1 MNRSYSKIR
10 HIQEM
15 NQRMD
20 NKLIEEKITNS
31 SVGFISEQGEKK
43 TFLNLLEKQRLIE
56 EKLKYGG
63 TKNFILEQE
72 VEDPEGEEYLSG
84 IPDLESDED
93 YDAIIA
99 YYLEEYNEYLRTTF
113 KDFIGDEDEGETLTE
128 SDQRLLI
135 EADLLLEYC
144 PQDIG
149 DCFRNLGK
157 KFKKTKFARWFRENI
172 GEPASDAMENFGR
185 KVKKGFKK
193 WMKKVKGID
202 LDIEFKKYKKNKKKY
217 KRKNSRRLKSL
228 DREWYSNKKGT
239 IRIGRVG
246 WLTFGKSKDGA
257 SEEFSSENEEMETT
271 IDEENYVSYLTK
283 NETKMISLMS
293 NTSQANWKTLKADPE
308 EIAYAVAVL
317 ERFNDTYEE
326 KNWKKVG
333 VGIDQETF
341 VRECENDPIVNDIP
355 PGEKLYPTA
364 TFDFPLNPDNDKNL
378 FKNNQ
383 WDESYAETF
392 VTEMKDLCALI
403 QKQMSGLTPPEG
415 KPKAFLEAMYL
426 QASASRLRNGGLAAT
441 LSFKQLSEK
450 RLETARAIMTRELA
464 AIGVLI
470 NTETKYYFDTDAK
483 PTDTNPMGNG
493 DGSSGPNPPIGKGFI
508 AKGNFPM
515 SPNCGPSDT
524 SCTLNGKTVLRTECG
539 TPHTNELEYDKYK
552 FINGSVKLIFND
564 DYTPEPV
571 VTPGDDTKKD
581 LDPIVEIIE
590 TDVYPIYFYAP
601 GKKPFKIPIP
611 ALRIKWKQLF
621 RFKKRIRPTYGPD
634 PSKKNGATR
643 CEFFGS
649 TP

>member
-1 MNRSYSKIR
+1 
-10 HIQEM
+10 
-15 NQRMD
+15 MD

>member
-634 PSKKNGATR
+634 PSKTNGATR

>member
-43 TFLNLLEKQRLIE
+43 TFLNLLEKQRMIE
-56 EKLKYGG
+56 EQLKYGG

-72 VEDPEGEEYLSG
+72 VEVENEDLSDM
-84 IPDLESDED
+84 PNLETEED
-93 YDAIIA
+93 YNEMINL
-99 YYLEEYNEYLRTTF
+99 YPEEFQEFLELLAKKVESSSETNQPGDLNES
-113 KDFIGDEDEGETLTE
+113 TL
-128 SDQRLLI
+128 DYGKI
-135 EADLLLEYC
+135 NILLENC
-144 PQDIG
+144 RVGSGDFMLA
-149 DCFRNLGK
+149 DCFKNKGR
-157 KFKKTKFARWFRENI
+157 FKKWRQKV
-172 GEPASDAMENFGR
+172 GVKLSNFNDY
-185 KVKKGFKK
+185 VKKSWGK

-257 SEEFSSENEEMETT
+257 SEEFNSENEEMETT
-271 IDEENYVSYLTK
+271 IDEENYVSYLRK

-308 EIAYAVAVL
+308 EIGYAVAVL

-333 VGIDQETF
+333 VGLDQETF
-341 VRECENDPIVNDIP
+341 VLECENDPIVNDIP

-364 TFDFPLNPDNDKNL
+364 TFDFPLSPENDKNL
-378 FKNNQ
+378 FEDNQ
-383 WDESYAETF
+383 WVEAKAGVF
-392 VTEMKDLCALI
+392 VQEIKDLCALI

-415 KPKAFLEAMYL
+415 KPKAFLEAMYI
-426 QASASRLRNGGLAAT
+426 QASASRLRNGGGAAT

-450 RLETARAIMTRELA
+450 RLETAKAIMTRELA

-470 NTETKYYFDTDAK
+470 NIETQYYFDTDAK

-581 LDPIVEIIE
+581 DDPEVEVIE
-590 TDVYPIYFYAP
+590 TNLYPIYFYAP

-621 RFKKRIRPTYGPD
+621 NFKKRIRPTYGPD
-634 PSKKNGATR
+634 PSKKNGATK

>member
-1 MNRSYSKIR
+1 ML
-10 HIQEM
+10 QP
-15 NQRMD
+15 
-20 NKLIEEKITNS
+20 
-31 SVGFISEQGEKK
+31 KK
-43 TFLNLLEKQRLIE
+43 PVVKTT
-56 EKLKYGG
+56 
-63 TKNFILEQE
+63 TKR
-72 VEDPEGEEYLSG
+72 VE
-84 IPDLESDED
+84 
-93 YDAIIA
+93 
-99 YYLEEYNEYLRTTF
+99 
-113 KDFIGDEDEGETLTE
+113 
-128 SDQRLLI
+128 
-135 EADLLLEYC
+135 
-144 PQDIG
+144 
-149 DCFRNLGK
+149 
-157 KFKKTKFARWFRENI
+157 FKKTKFARWFRENI